1 MIVSCYADH
10 LAYTFEAQDA
20 LFMLGMKVVNKLE
33 EHHIPMVQVLH
44 NQRVQ
49 LLYGV
54 GGYRRFTEAMGEISS
69 AELVTACIHFLE
81 MLKRMDDNDF
91 LEMKAVDIKLE
102 RLYYDGKN
110 KEIKAVILPIN
121 YECDLHDACT
131 WSYSFRNTMLMIF
144 NQIFV
149 NMPDRQT
156 ELYYEVMDQ
165 TKTDA
170 EVLLSLIH
178 I

>member
-1 MIVSCYADH
+1 
-10 LAYTFEAQDA
+10 
-20 LFMLGMKVVNKLE
+20 
-33 EHHIPMVQVLH
+33 
-44 NQRVQ
+44 
-49 LLYGV
+49 
-54 GGYRRFTEAMGEISS
+54 
-69 AELVTACIHFLE
+69 
-81 MLKRMDDNDF
+81 
-91 LEMKAVDIKLE
+91 MKAVDIKLE

-110 KEIKAVILPIN
+110 KEIKAVILPVN

-156 ELYYEVMDQ
+156 ELYYVVMDQ

-170 EVLLSLIH
+170 EVLHALISYDFG
-178 I
+178 IQTIYL

>member
-44 NQRVQ
+44 NQKVQ

-54 GGYRRFTEAMGEISS
+54 EGYRRFTEAMGEISS
-69 AELVTACIHFLE
+69 AELVTACIHFLQ

-91 LEMKAVDIKLE
+91 LEMKAVDIKFE
-102 RLYYDGKN
+102 RLYYDGK
-110 KEIKAVILPIN
+110 IKKSRQSFSLLIMNVICMMHAHGVI
-121 YECDLHDACT
+121 YFGIQC
-131 WSYSFRNTMLMIF
+131 S
-144 NQIFV
+144 
-149 NMPDRQT
+149 
-156 ELYYEVMDQ
+156 
-165 TKTDA
+165 
-170 EVLLSLIH
+170 
-178 I
+178 

>member
-44 NQRVQ
+44 NQKVQ

-54 GGYRRFTEAMGEISS
+54 EGYRRFTEAMGEISS
-69 AELVTACIHFLE
+69 AELVTACIHFLQ

-91 LEMKAVDIKLE
+91 LEMKAVDIKFE

-131 WSYSFRNTMLMIF
+131 WSYGIDVPNKGSVEYGKYSDCGI
-144 NQIFV
+144 
-149 NMPDRQT
+149 
-156 ELYYEVMDQ
+156 
-165 TKTDA
+165 
-170 EVLLSLIH
+170 SS
-178 I
+178 

>member
-1 MIVSCYADH
+1 
-10 LAYTFEAQDA
+10 
-20 LFMLGMKVVNKLE
+20 MLGMKVVNKLE
-33 EHHIPMVQVLH
+33 EHHIPVVQVLH
-44 NQRVQ
+44 NQKVQ

-54 GGYRRFTEAMGEISS
+54 EGYRRFTEAMGEISS
-69 AELVTACIHFLE
+69 AELVTACIHFLQ

-110 KEIKAVILPIN
+110 KEIKAVILPVN

-156 ELYYEVMDQ
+156 DG
-165 TKTDA
+165 A
-170 EVLLSLIH
+170 VLCGNGSDEDRCRGIACTYFL
-178 I
+178 